1 MITKEQTLLKLRDY
15 INGISETYHKNY
27 ANTVTGAMYGI
38 KKLGNLDNQD
48 LSLLLGIPVETI
60 EKMLKYGWDGHISTK
75 LLIKIYILS
84 LGTLTIPGCELD
96 KKEKSIIEN
105 FYQDT
110 ITASVPNE
118 SEQTDESTDDEIIID
133 FSDLQYV
140 NALKSVVGMIMSSPK
155 FKTILDKITP
165 PSYDNT
171 SAVIKEPIEKHP
183 NNCGSKCNKK
193 EECEHRNEIYLDQ
206 KILKTLSGIRDFL
219 IDFCNN

>member
-1 MITKEQTLLKLRDY
+1 MRCTELK
-15 INGISETYHKNY
+15 
-27 ANTVTGAMYGI
+27 
-38 KKLGNLDNQD
+38 D

-84 LGTLTIPGCELD
+84 LGTLTIPGCKLD
-96 KKEKSIIEN
+96 KKEKSIIEK

-118 SEQTDESTDDEIIID
+118 SDQTDESTDDEITID
-133 FSDLQYV
+133 FSDL
-140 NALKSVVGMIMSSPK
+140 LSVVSMIMSSPK

-171 SAVIKEPIEKHP
+171 SAVIKDPIEKHP
-183 NNCGSKCNKK
+183 NNCSSKCDKK
-193 EECEHRNEIYLDQ
+193 EECEHRNEIDLDQ

-219 IDFCNN
+219 IDFNNN